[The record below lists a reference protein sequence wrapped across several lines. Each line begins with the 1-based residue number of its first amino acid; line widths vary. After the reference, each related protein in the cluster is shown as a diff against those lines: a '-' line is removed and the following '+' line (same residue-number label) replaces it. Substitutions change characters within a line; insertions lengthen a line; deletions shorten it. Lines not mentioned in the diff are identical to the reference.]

1 MSKTI
6 AKYLGMLV
14 LLFCLPSFGAA
25 HLGYHAAK
33 AATYPARHPR
43 KTAEALAK
51 PPLHAAKLGYDG
63 FQKIEPAIRKTAAF
77 LF

>member
-1 MSKTI
+1 MT
-6 AKYLGMLV
+6 KYLGMLV
-14 LLFCLPSFGAA
+14 LLFCLPSFGAV
-25 HLGYHAAK
+25 HLGYKAAK
-33 AATYPARHPR
+33 AVSYPARHPR

-63 FQKIEPAIRKTAAF
+63 LQKVATF